1 MILAKIAGHTITST
15 VSKAGRQFQVMVII
29 DGNYVA
35 SIRKRHKVFWL
46 SHCYGGKCP
55 VWARPFLDRVQWGS
69 HRAID
74 ELRCTIATVLQRAA
88 MVHYG
93 LACTCGK
100 PATGPPGGSGR
111 NQGTDRRG
119 VRRERPVPRV
129 HGVPKVSATGGGGRI
144 PRASQAPLRGQGD
157 KEQGIFGTLVWIDG
171 TAAGWIFEDRRD
183 GSFDVTLTRLG
194 EGQGHPQ
201 LLPHHGALRRPGLRV
216 YRSGLDTVGR
226 LEILKRRIRELV
238 TAVGD
243 T

>member
-1 MILAKIAGHTITST
+1 MILANIAGHTITST

-93 LACTCGK
+93 LACTCGE
-100 PATGPPGGSGR
+100 PATGL
-111 NQGTDRRG
+111 
-119 VRRERPVPRV
+119 RV
-129 HGVPKVSATGGGGRI
+129 DP
-144 PRASQAPLRGQGD
+144 
-157 KEQGIFGTLVWIDG
+157 DG
-171 TAAGWIFEDRRD
+171 TKALTEGEWDDRD
-183 GSFDVTLTRLG
+183 PCPECMGC
-194 EGQGHPQ
+194 
-201 LLPHHGALRRPGLRV
+201 RR
-216 YRSGLDTVGR
+216 
-226 LEILKRRIRELV
+226 
-238 TAVGD
+238 
-243 T
+243 